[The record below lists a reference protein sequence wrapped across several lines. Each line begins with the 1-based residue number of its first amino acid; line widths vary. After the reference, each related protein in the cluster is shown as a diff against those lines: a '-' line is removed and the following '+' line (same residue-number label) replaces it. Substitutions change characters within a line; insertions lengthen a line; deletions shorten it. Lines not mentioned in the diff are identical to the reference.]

1 MKVALMKNSKIGKRA
16 KAMIK
21 TDTDILSGGSY
32 AKDLKTET
40 AHISGYRVGTK
51 NIPALFWSVTLS
63 NNGKKETKVKK
74 EIGNE

>member
-1 MKVALMKNSKIGKRA
+1 MALMKNSKIGKRA

-21 TDTDILSGGSY
+21 TDTDILSGGLSKCEY
-32 AKDLKTET
+32 KTET
-40 AHISGYRVGTK
+40 GPIAGYKVGTK